1 MHIYIYIYMHRYLM
15 AKALEWSQRELLRLV
30 ACAFEGFGWLQGF
43 RTFTGSGWLGFYG
56 VWGFGW
62 FLCLRVFGV

>member
-1 MHIYIYIYMHRYLM
+1 M